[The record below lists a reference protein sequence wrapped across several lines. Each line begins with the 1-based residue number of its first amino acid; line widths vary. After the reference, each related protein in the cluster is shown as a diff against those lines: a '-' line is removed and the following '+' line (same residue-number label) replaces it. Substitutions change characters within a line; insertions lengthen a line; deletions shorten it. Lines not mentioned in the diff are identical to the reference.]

1 MAEPIKEKPKWKK
14 FEEFVA
20 SIQKD
25 LSPDAKVVHD
35 EKILG
40 KSGIMRQIDI
50 AIRQSVGQF
59 SLLMIID
66 CKDWKK
72 PVDINDVAA
81 FIDMVEDVEANKGA
95 IVCNAEF
102 TAGAK
107 GRAKEKGIDLLLAID
122 TESIDWPHYL
132 ALPTVCESR
141 YMKNL
146 QFCFKHCAPTPFR
159 MSAGDPKFLNIYKKD
174 GSLIGILGNLLIKAW
189 DEGKLAEEVGYY
201 KDVSFIDED
210 CYTKVKDVLYGPVQI
225 TVIFCVD
232 RKLHFGAVPIEKSQG
247 FGDAISGTYTTRSM
261 QFGID
266 VTEIEA
272 KWKKIDSEDD
282 LAVKPSFRFVA
293 FDCLALLS
301 EE

>member
-20 SIQKD
+20 SIQKN

-40 KSGIMRQIDI
+40 KSGIMRQIDV

-66 CKDWKK
+66 CKDRKK
-72 PVDINDVAA
+72 PIDINDVAA

-95 IVCNAEF
+95 IVCNAGF

-107 GRAKEKGIDLLLAID
+107 GRAKEKGVNLLLAID
-122 TESIDWPHYL
+122 TESIDWPPYL
-132 ALPTVCESR
+132 ALTAVCESR
-141 YMKNL
+141 YVKNFQL
-146 QFCFKHCAPTPFR
+146 CFKHSAPTPFR
-159 MSAGDPKFLNIYKKD
+159 MPASDPRFLSIYKKD
-174 GSLIGILGNLLIKAW
+174 GGLIGILYNLLIKAW
-189 DEGKLAEEVGYY
+189 NEGELVEEVGEHE
-201 KDVSFIDED
+201 DISFVDED
-210 CYTKVKDVLYGPVQI
+210 CYTKVEEVLYGPVQI
-225 TVIFCVD
+225 TADICVS
-232 RKLHFGAVPIEKSQG
+232 RRLHYGEIPVKKSQG
-247 FGDAISGTYTTRSM
+247 FRDAISGAFTTNSM

-266 VTEIEA
+266 ATEIET
-272 KWKKIDSEDD
+272 KWKKIESEDD
-282 LAVKPSFRFVA
+282 LTDKPSIRFVA
-293 FDCLALLS
+293 FDCLPLLS